1 MSYFIL
7 GVIALFAAL
16 LITEWCLNRYAT
28 DPETV
33 AQTMRQYLGIDP
45 DEPVIDT
52 SVPIGDYEWPQV
64 YDRDFEFPGGGA
76 A

>member
-1 MSYFIL
+1 MSDFIIGAIIL
-7 GVIALFAAL
+7 ACALYL
-16 LITEWCLNRYAT
+16 YEWGRNRYAT

-64 YDRDFEFPGGGA
+64 YDVPDEGWRS
-76 A
+76 